1 MSGMTQ
7 LLHIHLAQR
16 KAPCP
21 YITFNMARPLP
32 TPRLCHRDSAVSNNK
47 TPHSSSISHIESV
60 LQQLDD
66 AQVQMEE
73 LFHERKIKL
82 DIFLQLR
89 IFEQYTIE
97 VEVGRWAVGKG
108 GSWDVLGRC
117 ILACFLVKG
126 TASGAGEGAS
136 GGTLWKFE
144 GIAHQGYIFRINK
157 FPIHLYLVLFPC
169 PSHLLHQAEP
179 LCFILCLGI
188 TY

>member
-1 MSGMTQ
+1 MSSMTQ
-7 LLHIHLAQR
+7 VVIHTPLTHMR

-32 TPRLCHRDSAVSNNK
+32 LPPLLCHRDSAVSNNK

-97 VEVGRWAVGKG
+97 VEVGEGTGKG
-108 GSWDVLGRC
+108 AGRESWRILEALHTGLLSGPGHCFRGWEGSLGQYR
-117 ILACFLVKG
+117 KG
-126 TASGAGEGAS
+126 KVNRE
-136 GGTLWKFE
+136 
-144 GIAHQGYIFRINK
+144 IVY
-157 FPIHLYLVLFPC
+157 
-169 PSHLLHQAEP
+169 
-179 LCFILCLGI
+179 
-188 TY
+188 

>member
-1 MSGMTQ
+1 M
-7 LLHIHLAQR
+7 R

-21 YITFNMARPLP
+21 YITFNMERPLP
-32 TPRLCHRDSAVSNNK
+32 SPPLCHRDSAVSNNK

-97 VEVGRWAVGKG
+97 VEVAEGGTGKG
-108 GSWDVLGRC
+108 EGGSHGEFWG
-117 ILACFLVKG
+117 G
-126 TASGAGEGAS
+126 GAAEWATS
-136 GGTLWKFE
+136 WSR
-144 GIAHQGYIFRINK
+144 A
-157 FPIHLYLVLFPC
+157 
-169 PSHLLHQAEP
+169 LHQR
-179 LCFILCLGI
+179 LG
-188 TY
+188 TEHQAVP